1 MIKSRKRLSSVKKIK
16 SHKGGKHRLRDLKRK
31 ISDWKRHRQFNKN
44 IRKTLVR
51 KPSRLRKLLTK
62 LRRIGTRGKKDNK
75 KKVLTTPINYSPK
88 NGVPLRTYYGSY
100 TPIKP
105 EIQETHFPHTR
116 NLPIKVSPTT
126 TRKLRHSP
134 RKSPAYEGW

>member
-31 ISDWKRHRQFNKN
+31 ISDWRRHRQLDKN
-44 IRKTLVR
+44 IRRNLVR

-62 LRRIGTRGKKDNK
+62 LRRIGKREKKNNK
-75 KKVLTTPINYSPK
+75 KKVLNTPINYSTR
-88 NGVPLRTYYGSY
+88 NGNPLGTYYVSHK
-100 TPIKP
+100 PIKP
-105 EIQETHFPHTR
+105 EIQETHFPRIR
-116 NLPIKVSPTT
+116 NSPRKVSPTN
-126 TRKLRHSP
+126 TRKLRRSL